1 VAVTDEMALLMNRLR
16 TDPVTQEAFRQDRAQ
31 AIAGYDLTGHERD
44 AILTR
49 DCDDLVALG
58 LASNTAGLPDVLD
71 CPGFQRPTVAPGIL
85 DRLTGGIGDLI
96 RPIRDRLP
104 IPDRLRLPR
113 PFGPR
118 PTPPGPKPPDPE
130 PRPRPTPGPDPP
142 GPDRP
147 GGGG

>member
-1 VAVTDEMALLMNRLR
+1 MAVTDEMALLMNRLR
-16 TDPVTQEAFRQDRAQ
+16 SDPVTRAAFQQDPEQ

-58 LASNTAGLPDVLD
+58 LAANVGGLPDVLD
-71 CPGFQRPTVAPGIL
+71 CPEPRRPTLAPGIL
-85 DRLTGGIGDLI
+85 DRLTGGVGDLI
-96 RPIRDRLP
+96 RPIRDLLP

-113 PFGPR
+113 PWGGSRPPGPR
-118 PTPPGPKPPDPE
+118 PPDPD
-130 PRPRPTPGPDPP
+130 PTPGPTPGPDPP
-142 GPDRP
+142 DPERP